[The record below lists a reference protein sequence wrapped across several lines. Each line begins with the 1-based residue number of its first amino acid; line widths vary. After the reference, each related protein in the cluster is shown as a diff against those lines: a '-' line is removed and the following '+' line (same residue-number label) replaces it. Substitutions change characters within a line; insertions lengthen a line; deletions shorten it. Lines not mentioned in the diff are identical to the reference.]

1 MNEPE
6 MTNRELKVFIESRFR
21 ETDLKIDHL
30 DKTCKSNFDRIETQL
45 DEMKHS
51 LQGNGG
57 KTGLKMQV
65 DRLET
70 SKKHFFWV
78 VSILAIG
85 AVNHYFSLIEKVA
98 EFFNK

>member
-1 MNEPE
+1 MSEPE
-6 MTNRELKVFIESRFR
+6 MTNRELKGFIEGRFR
-21 ETDLKIDHL
+21 ETDLKIEHL
-30 DKTCKSNFDRIETQL
+30 DKTCKSNFNRIETQL

-70 SKKHFFWV
+70 SKRHF
-78 VSILAIG
+78 G
-85 AVNHYFSLIEKVA
+85 KVA
-98 EFFNK
+98 KMLNK